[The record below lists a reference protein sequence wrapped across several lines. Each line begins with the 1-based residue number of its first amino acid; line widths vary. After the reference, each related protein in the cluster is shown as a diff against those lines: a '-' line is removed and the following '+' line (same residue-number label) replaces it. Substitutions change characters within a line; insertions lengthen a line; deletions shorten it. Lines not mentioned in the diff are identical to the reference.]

1 MADDPEVQFG
11 RWLVSLK
18 RAVQNPVRTLKRI
31 GIMVTSR
38 IQKRFV
44 TQEGPDGKT
53 WAPRM
58 NPNIPGILMDLERGS
73 TIKSR
78 RFEDRPAVV
87 DFGHLANSI
96 THRIESTDSVLIGTV
111 KSYASAQQF
120 GAERVIPIT
129 QVMKDGIAELLKS
142 FRRKS
147 KRAANAGAPAPGQDP
162 TRLAFL
168 LRRDEFRFTI
178 IPRPF
183 VGISDEDHDDIIEII
198 RGNFLG
204 DALRES
210 TT

>member
-1 MADDPEVQFG
+1 MADEPEVQFG

-18 RAVQNPVRTLKRI
+18 RAVQNPTRTLKRI
-31 GIMVTSR
+31 GVMVTSR
-38 IQKRFV
+38 IQKRFE
-44 TQEGPDGKT
+44 TQVGPDGKT

-58 NPNIPGILMDLERGS
+58 TPNIPGILMDLERGS
-73 TIKSR
+73 TVKSR
-78 RFEDRPAVV
+78 RFEERPAVV
-87 DFGHLANSI
+87 DFGHLMNSI
-96 THRIESTDSVLIGTV
+96 SHRIESVDSVLIGTT
-111 KSYASAQQF
+111 KAYASAQHF

-129 QVMKDGIAELLKS
+129 QTMKNGLRELLRT
-142 FRRKS
+142 FRRTA
-147 KRAANAGAPAPGQDP
+147 KRAARAGAPAPQHDL

-168 LRRDEFRFTI
+168 LYRDEFKFNI

-204 DALRES
+204 DALKES